1 MYILLVRQMKKNQEC
16 LEQLRSKSHSNA
28 ALFAQIIFTIAARA
42 LSWIPSGIINLTIL
56 LTGRVSPHITI
67 SSIFLPSVYPVVTPA
82 LFILVVVR
90 HRCSSYLLRA
100 KII

>member
-67 SSIFLPSVYPVVTPA
+67 SSIFSRAVVISIA
-82 LFILVVVR
+82 L
-90 HRCSSYLLRA
+90 
-100 KII
+100 